1 VRQLRCCR
9 YQPVSETTAGLR
21 QPLLVAGTHTAVD
34 ARLRPATALCFPRLA
49 HTSRSWFVSRQ
60 PCSMCVSQPW
70 VRCVHHGRFMKI
82 VESALIA
89 LNWVRCAHRGRF
101 TPTALLWR
109 RRFAR
114 AGGPHALHVLFHT
127 VGLRRSLRGWL
138 HSRGVDSPHADCLRS
153 AYAGRYWSWRHW
165 RLKENRSWSRWR
177 SVPRIGHT
185 CWRGSEWNDDTI
197 AAAG

>member
-1 VRQLRCCR
+1 MF
-9 YQPVSETTAGLR
+9 PTAGLR
-21 QPLLVAGTHTAVD
+21 QPLLVRESGAVQYVRFSVSSD
-34 ARLRPATALCFPRLA
+34 KINVK
-49 HTSRSWFVSRQ
+49 TSFGRQ
-60 PCSMCVSQPW
+60 PCNRCVSQPW
-70 VRCVHHGRFMKI
+70 VRCVHHGRFTKI
-82 VESALIA
+82 FGSAWIA

-127 VGLRRSLRGWL
+127 VGLRRSLRVWL
-138 HSRGVDSPHADCLRS
+138 HSPGVDSPHADCLRS

-165 RLKENRSWSRWR
+165 RLKENRSRSRWR